1 MNGQVALKV
10 IGRLGLMIAISAA
23 ARGIIAGVQNLL
35 DGKDILG
42 RKKIVRKKTYQD
54 WQGNIVCGTR
64 DYQIC

>member
-1 MNGQVALKV
+1 MGGKIILKV
-10 IGRLGLMIAISAA
+10 ACRLGLMVAISAA
-23 ARGIIAGVQNLL
+23 ARGIVAGVQNLL

-42 RKKIVRKKTYQD
+42 RKKIVRKRTYQD